1 MVLKYKDALKRVFVL
16 LFLINPLLKSQQLAL
31 PKNIIAS
38 VGTHKI
44 SLNDFLTRYEEYL
57 ASSGVKDN
65 ILVRR
70 SILNNMINE
79 LLLFYYDDNKKIFD
93 DSEYKREINWADKQ
107 TILAFLKDQEVY
119 AKITASDEE
128 LRDAFAR
135 SNERIA
141 ARHLFAETEEEANG
155 LYQLLQTGSDF
166 NELAKQVFTDT
177 TLSKNGGYLGYF
189 SWGDMDPAFE
199 DAAYSLNVGEISKPV
214 RTQHGYSIIKL
225 EDSFPNPLLT
235 EDEFLRKKDHMQSVV
250 RIRKKRA
257 SEIEYLNKVFNP
269 DKIWMDK
276 KILGNI
282 YNNLTYSLKSSGEM
296 GKRVYSPGPFVKYG
310 KKVYTQKEIER
321 RIEEIPAFHKAKINS
336 LESLTAVVKGAVIQ
350 DILFDM
356 AVEKGY
362 DKNEYVEHT
371 IGKYHNNIFL
381 RYKRK
386 EVSGSKSFPENE
398 VLEYY
403 KNNTAYFMEP
413 PQVNLQEIIVKEKS
427 LADSLHKEI
436 INGADFGTLAEKNSL
451 RDWSAKNKG
460 VIGLSDINKFGF
472 LKDTLASSD
481 VNQIIGPFH
490 IEGYYGIF
498 KLLERAESKVKSFGS
513 VKNEAERLLKKER
526 SQQILREYLEA
537 LLSKVKIFVDD
548 KILSSAV
555 IQN

>member
-1 MVLKYKDALKRVFVL
+1 MVLKYKDVIKRALVL
-16 LFLINPLLKSQQLAL
+16 LFLISPLLKSQQLAL
-31 PKNIIAS
+31 PKDVIAS
-38 VGTHKI
+38 VGKHKI
-44 SLNDFLTRYEEYL
+44 STNDFLTRYEEYL

-119 AKITASDEE
+119 GKITASDEE
-128 LRDAFAR
+128 LRNAFAR

-141 ARHLFAETEEEANG
+141 ARHLFAETEEEANS
-155 LYQLLQTGSDF
+155 LYQLLQAGTDF

-177 TLSKNGGYLGYF
+177 TLSKNGGYLGNF

-225 EDSFPNPLLT
+225 EDRFPNPLLT

-257 SEIEYLNKVFNP
+257 SEIEFLNKVFNP
-269 DKIWMDK
+269 DKIWMDE

-282 YNNLTYSLKSSGEM
+282 YNNLSYSLKSLDEM
-296 GKRVYSPGPFVKYG
+296 GKKVYSSGPFVKYG
-310 KKVYTQKEIER
+310 KKVYTQKEIEK
-321 RIEEIPAFHKAKINS
+321 RIEEIPVFHKAKINS
-336 LESLTAVVKGAVIQ
+336 LESLTAVVKGVIIQ
-350 DILFDM
+350 DVLFDI

-362 DKNEYVEHT
+362 DKNEYVEHA

-481 VNQIIGPFH
+481 MNQIIGPFQ

-526 SQQILREYLEA
+526 SKQILREYLEA